1 MKSGFVAIVG
11 RPNAGKST
19 LINNLIGEKVSIISY
34 KAETTRNSIVG
45 VLNRDD
51 LQIVFVD
58 TPGIHKSNSV
68 LGNYMNKEAF
78 KQADGVDVIYYL
90 CDAKK
95 GLNEDDE
102 EILKQMFGYHVPIFL
117 LLNKIDL
124 ISKDQIL
131 SRILYANDKYQ
142 FNEIIPISA
151 ANKENIDELL
161 NTTLGYLHDEV
172 KFYPDDVTT
181 NTTLEFRIA
190 ELIREKV
197 LLKTEQEI
205 PHLVACKVDK
215 IRYTE
220 KRAFVEATIIC
231 NRDSHKAIIIGHN
244 GSKLKQINQAAVKD
258 ISELLGCKASL
269 NLFVKVE
276 EDWMNKN
283 SKLLDLGY
291 YIGDKYDR

>member
-258 ISELLGCKASL
+258 ISELLGCKTSL

-291 YIGDKYDR
+291 YIGNKYDR